1 MQAIILA
8 AGMGKRLGELTRE
21 NTKCMVRVNG
31 VTLIERML
39 TQLDRLS
46 LSRIIMVVG
55 YQEKSLIDHI
65 SALPLHTPV
74 AYIHN
79 PIYDRTNNIYSLSL
93 AKHLLSEDDTLL
105 LESDLIFDDEVLSD
119 LLEDPQDTL
128 ALVARYEAWMD
139 GTVVRL
145 DANDAILEMIPGKRF
160 RYQDAGSYYKT
171 VNIYK
176 FSKDFSRTHYLPFLD
191 AYTRALGENEYYEQ
205 VLRVIAMLD
214 KPIIRAK
221 RLEARQWYEIDD
233 VQDLDIAS
241 VLFQPDPDEKMKML
255 GKRYGGYWRFP
266 GLVDFCYLVN
276 PYFPPKRMIDEL
288 QTSFE
293 TLLRQYPSGMGINAL
308 LAGKAFALHPEHIV
322 VGNGASELI
331 KALLELLPGCVGIIR
346 PTFEEYPNRA
356 DKTVLFTPSAPDF
369 SYTAEDVI
377 RFFDRQEIGV
387 LTLINPDNPSGNFIP
402 REGLQRLMEWAHEK
416 GIWLIVDES
425 FVDFCDEPEQTL
437 LQEET
442 LVRYPRL
449 IVVKSI
455 SKSFGVPGLR
465 LGVAAGSDTE
475 LIRRL
480 QEQVAIWNINSI
492 AEYYLQIEGKYRGD
506 YRDAMRRFRETRAR
520 FQALL
525 GDIPGLRI
533 IPSQANYF
541 LCELVDGHS
550 AKRVASQLLA
560 TSHCLV
566 KELTSKLPQGQY
578 LRIAIRGDEDNTLLA
593 RSLAAVLRRDAN
605 VSS

>member
-39 TQLDRLS
+39 TQLNKLS
-46 LSRIIMVVG
+46 LSRVIIVVG
-55 YQEKSLIDHI
+55 YQEKSLIEHI
-65 SALPLHTPV
+65 ATLPLHTPV
-74 AYIHN
+74 EYIHN

-105 LESDLIFDDEVLSD
+105 LESDLIFDDGVLTD
-119 LLEDPQDTL
+119 LLEDTQDTL

-160 RYQDAGSYYKT
+160 RYQDASSYYKT

-214 KPIIRAK
+214 RPIIRAK
-221 RLEARQWYEIDD
+221 RLESRQWYEIDD

-241 VLFQPDPDEKMKML
+241 VLFQPDPDERMKML
-255 GKRYGGYWRFP
+255 SKRYGGYWCFP
-266 GLVDFCYLVN
+266 GLIDFCYLVN
-276 PYFPPKRMIDEL
+276 PYFPPKRMVDEL
-288 QTSFE
+288 QASFE
-293 TLLRQYPSGMGINAL
+293 TLLRQYPSGMGVNAL
-308 LAGKAFALHPEHIV
+308 LAGKAFALHPDHIV

-331 KALLELLPGCVGIIR
+331 KALLELIPSRVGIIR
-346 PTFEEYPNRA
+346 PTFEEYSNRA
-356 DKTVLFTPSAPDF
+356 DKTVLFMPSAPDF
-369 SYTAEDVI
+369 RYTAEDVI
-377 RFFDRQEIGV
+377 RFFDGQEIGI

-402 REGLQRLMEWAHEK
+402 REGLQQLMDWAHEK

-425 FVDFCDEPEQTL
+425 FVDFCDVPEQTL
-437 LQEET
+437 LEEET
-442 LVRYPRL
+442 LMRYPRL

-465 LGVAAGSDTE
+465 LGVAANSDTA

-506 YRDAMRRFRETRAR
+506 YRDAMCRFRETRAC
-520 FQALL
+520 FFTLL
-525 GDIPGLRI
+525 SGIPGLRV

-541 LCELVDGHS
+541 LCELVDGHN
-550 AKRVASQLLA
+550 AKHVASKLLA
-560 TSHCLV
+560 ASHCLV

-578 LRIAIRGDEDNTLLA
+578 LRIAIRSDEDNALLT
-593 RSLAAVLRRDAN
+593 RNLAAVLQGN
-605 VSS
+605 ESKSF

>member
-31 VTLIERML
+31 VTLIQRML

-55 YQEKSLIDHI
+55 YQERSLIEHI

-74 AYIHN
+74 EYIHN

-93 AKHLLSEDDTLL
+93 AKYLLSEDDTLL
-105 LESDLIFDDEVLSD
+105 LESDLIFDDEVLTD
-119 LLEDPQDTL
+119 LLGDPQDTL

-145 DANDAILEMIPGKRF
+145 DASDAILEMIPGKRF
-160 RYQDAGSYYKT
+160 RYQDADSYYKT

-221 RLEARQWYEIDD
+221 RLESRQWYEIDD

-241 VLFQPDPDEKMKML
+241 VLFQPDPDEKMQML

-276 PYFPPKRMIDEL
+276 PYFPPRRMIDEL

-293 TLLRQYPSGMGINAL
+293 TLLRQYPSGMGVNTL

-331 KALLELLPGCVGIIR
+331 KALLEQLPGPVGIIR

-356 DKTVLFTPSAPDF
+356 DRTVLFMSPAPDF
-369 SYTAEDVI
+369 HYSAEDVI
-377 RFFDRQEIGV
+377 RFFDGQEIGV
-387 LTLINPDNPSGNFIP
+387 LTLINPDNPSGNLIP
-402 REGLQRLMEWAHEK
+402 REGLRRLMEWAREK
-416 GIWLIVDES
+416 GLWLIVDES
-425 FVDFCDEPEQTL
+425 FVDFCDEPEQTIL
-437 LQEET
+437 EEDT
-442 LVRYPRL
+442 LIHYPRL

-465 LGVAAGSDTE
+465 LGVAASSDTG

-480 QEQVAIWNINSI
+480 QEHVAIWNINSI
-492 AEYYLQIEGKYRGD
+492 AEYYLQIEGKYHGD
-506 YRDAMRRFRETRAR
+506 YRDAMQRFRETRAC
-520 FQALL
+520 FQSLL
-525 GDIPGLRI
+525 GSIPGLRV

-541 LCELVDGHS
+541 LCELVDGHN
-550 AKRVASQLLA
+550 AKRVASALLA
-560 TSHCLV
+560 ASHCLV
-566 KELTSKLPQGQY
+566 KELTAKLPQGQY
-578 LRIAIRGDEDNTLLA
+578 LRIAIRGDEENALLA
-593 RSLAAVLRRDAN
+593 RSLAAVLHKVEN